1 LECKNLAFARTP
13 FELASELRA
22 LTESKPHHKSIIEKH
37 QNRVLWVR
45 KNLSAILVWAEI
57 DRTVPWTVRS
67 AVVVDEPVMSPKLR
81 DLGEPVFS
89 LMDLSDSFPDL
100 GLDALCSVEFIPEA
114 PSAGL

>member
-1 LECKNLAFARTP
+1 M
-13 FELASELRA
+13 
-22 LTESKPHHKSIIEKH
+22 
-37 QNRVLWVR
+37 
-45 KNLSAILVWAEI
+45 
-57 DRTVPWTVRS
+57 RS